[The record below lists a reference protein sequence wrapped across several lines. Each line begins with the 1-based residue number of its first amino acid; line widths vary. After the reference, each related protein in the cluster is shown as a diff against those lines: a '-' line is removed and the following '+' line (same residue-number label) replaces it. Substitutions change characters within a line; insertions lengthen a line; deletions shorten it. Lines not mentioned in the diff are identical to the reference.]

1 VICTA
6 RDAAPGQSRA
16 GGANKERPLI
26 VRCGGPIAGRWRSR
40 RASSACGCLPALRGP
55 SAPCAERPKAW
66 SAGRRHTQRVFATR
80 VSHKALR
87 PSKAQARFLQIYR
100 CLCSAPRSQAPLT
113 ARLFWTTET
122 MMRGVPGMS
131 RTHPHEQP
139 TMSVPPP
146 VEGWPTRQYPRPPTS
161 LLWGVKPPSQQ
172 PSEWSDA
179 WTVKEAAR
187 RSDMTKETTLFLV
200 NPGRHFLSS
209 CDVTSPRST
218 RRGFGLNT
226 KEFYAI
232 VEPLKTP
239 PPSREAK
246 LVLRHGPVGRAR
258 GKYDSR
264 TCQLGFG
271 IVEVNY
277 LFSYMNC

>member
-1 VICTA
+1 MVQSQSGRSKQRKTIDRAVRWPNRRALEESSRFKRMWMSAGT
-6 RDAAPGQSRA
+6 SRA
-16 GGANKERPLI
+16 KR
-26 VRCGGPIAGRWRSR
+26 
-40 RASSACGCLPALRGP
+40 ALRRKAKSMVGREATHAL
-55 SAPCAERPKAW
+55 SLCDQSLSRSLAPLQ
-66 SAGRRHTQRVFATR
+66 SAGTFLAHLQMPLSCTPFAG
-80 VSHKALR
+80 
-87 PSKAQARFLQIYR
+87 
-100 CLCSAPRSQAPLT
+100 SALT
-113 ARLFWTTET
+113 ARLFCTTEI
-122 MMRGVPGMS
+122 MMRVVPGIS

-146 VEGWPTRQYPRPPTS
+146 VEGWPQRQYPRPPTS

-179 WTVKEAAR
+179 WTASVKEAAKQ
-187 RSDMTKETTLFLV
+187 SDMTEETTLFLL

-209 CDVTSPRST
+209 CDVTSPRFT
-218 RRGFGLNT
+218 RSGFGLNT

-232 VEPLKTP
+232 VEPLRMP

-246 LVLRHGPVGRAR
+246 LMLRHGAVGRAR

-277 LFSYMNC
+277 LF